1 MTRIESDKVE
11 INNSAVA
18 VFNYL
23 SNFNNFKTM
32 MPHQVTEWESTE
44 EECTFN
50 LNGMAK
56 IGMRIVEKTPNSS
69 IKIVS
74 FGKVP
79 FDFTLNVSISE
90 AADSKC
96 LGQLIFESDI
106 NPFMKMMVEK
116 PLTHFFNGLAQKMKD
131 IPVV

>member
-1 MTRIESDKVE
+1 MTRIESDLVE
-11 INNSAVA
+11 VNNSASGI
-18 VFNYL
+18 FNYL
-23 SNFNNFKTM
+23 SNFNNFKSL

-44 EECTFN
+44 DECTFN

-79 FDFTLNVSISE
+79 FDFTLHVKITE
-90 AADSKC
+90 TAASAC
-96 LGQLIFESDI
+96 TGQILFESDI

-116 PLTHFFNGLAQKMKD
+116 PLTHFFNGLAHKMKD
-131 IPVV
+131 IPTV

>member
-1 MTRIESDKVE
+1 MTRIESDTVE
-11 INNSAVA
+11 VNNTAA
-18 VFNYL
+18 GVFNYL
-23 SNFNNFKTM
+23 SNFNNFKAL
-32 MPHQVTEWESTE
+32 MPHQVTDWESTD

-56 IGMRIVEKTPNSS
+56 IGMRIIEKTPTSS
-69 IKIVS
+69 IKITS

-79 FDFTLNVSISE
+79 FDFTLNVNIVE
-90 AADSKC
+90 TAANTCK
-96 LGQLIFESDI
+96 GQLIFESDI

-131 IPVV
+131 IPVA